1 MAAIHPLHQ
10 ASRRKVTLTP
20 DLCGRPVLG
29 AEGEEIGHIADVWV
43 EERGEERGQVIPR
56 YLEVVSGGVFHL
68 GERKALLPWDEVTIQ
83 ADGVHIRASITDLFG
98 RADAPPLK
106 RPRGQKQRVGVI
118 SSDTTLE
125 EAARQMKEQ
134 NVRELA
140 VYDGPKRMGTLT
152 AQAIADSAS
161 KTLAVRDVMVR
172 DAEYYADE
180 RDAREAARHLEE
192 QRLSH
197 LASLDR
203 ID

>member
-10 ASRRKVTLTP
+10 ASRRKVTLNP

-29 AEGEEIGHIADVWV
+29 AEGEEIGHIADVWI
-43 EERGEERGQVIPR
+43 EERGQVIPR

-83 ADGVHIRASITDLFG
+83 ADGVHVRASISDLFG

-118 SSDTTLE
+118 SCDTTLE

-152 AQAIADSAS
+152 AQAIADHAS
-161 KTLAVRDVMVR
+161 TTLSVRDIMVR

-180 RDAREAARHLEE
+180 KDAREAARHLEE
-192 QRLSH
+192 QPISH